1 MNSKDRILN
10 ALQRKP
16 VDHPP
21 LWMRFWPLGNENHLP
36 FPWQDQVKRAEY
48 LVGRGVDDVLMLE
61 PPLGYVENY
70 DPASVEGIRI
80 KVQVIPAGGN
90 NDAPLLV
97 KEYET
102 SRGVLC
108 QVIRPDT
115 AWPYGK
121 DIHLF
126 DDLNIPRYV
135 EPVIK
140 TVDDLPSLR
149 CLLGE
154 PSAKQMAQFA
164 QEASILHGRA
174 TDLGIAIEG
183 GMTALGDAA
192 VWLCG
197 MQQVMVAQLDN
208 PAFVE
213 QVLDVLVE
221 WELLRLDRLAEA
233 GVDFITH
240 MAWYEGTDFW
250 TPRCFRRLLKPR
262 LARLVERAHAHG
274 LPFRYIITRG
284 WKPIQDDLLELK
296 IDCLAGVDP
305 VQDNIDL
312 QQVRSRLGGQICL
325 MGGVNS
331 AISLSQSSDE
341 QIRQEVTRAVQVLG
355 SGSGFILYPVDAIFT
370 DQAWEKVEVLID
382 QWKSLW

>member
-16 VDHPP
+16 VDHIP
-21 LWMRFWPLGNENHLP
+21 LWMRFWPLGEQNHLP
-36 FPWQDQVKRAEY
+36 FSWQDQKLRAEY
-48 LVGRGVDDVLMLE
+48 LTGRSVDDVLMLE

-70 DPASVEGIRI
+70 NPGQLAGINTSVQLTPASD
-80 KVQVIPAGGN
+80 N
-90 NDAPLLV
+90 FSAPVLV
-97 KEYET
+97 KEYKT
-102 SRGVLC
+102 SAGSLLQAVRL
-108 QVIRPDT
+108 D
-115 AWPYGK
+115 ADWPYGN

-140 TVDDLPSLR
+140 TAADLPALVQ
-149 CLLGE
+149 LLGD
-154 PSAKQMAQFA
+154 PSPEQLAQFEE
-164 QEASILHGRA
+164 EAGVLRNA
-174 TDLGIAIEG
+174 ANRLGIALEG

-197 MQQVMVAQLDN
+197 MEQVMVAQLDD
-208 PAFVE
+208 PVFVE

-221 WELLRLDRLAEA
+221 WELKHIDRLAQA
-233 GVDFITH
+233 GVDFISH

-262 LARLVERAHAHG
+262 LARLIERAHAHG

-284 WKPIQDDLLELK
+284 WKPIQNDLLELQ
-296 IDCLAGVDP
+296 IDCLSGVDP
-305 VQDNIDL
+305 VQDHVDL
-312 QQVRSRLGGQICL
+312 AQAKAKLGGQMCL

-331 AISLSQSSDE
+331 AISLSQSTDE
-341 QIRQEVTRAVQVLG
+341 EIRQEVSLAVRTLG
-355 SGSGFILYPVDAIFT
+355 PGGGFILYPVDAIFT
-370 DQAWEKVEVLID
+370 NQPWEKVEVLID